1 MTTTPEKEDSSL
13 ESQFLSQRH
22 GKYEVLC
29 SRPYGDSWVCE
40 NVRLN
45 FCGGLQCS
53 SNTMIRNKLFGLEVI
68 EITLPIRRRQ
78 RSWLLFWLK
87 LIAGNQVLNTKRASK
102 NWQIEG
108 GVASKVLKRV
118 TYSEYSG
125 DLAWRLVVSQ
135 ERRTPTEASL
145 FINSAT
151 DPTTCRFPNQI
162 RCHKE
167 DVDAQGMSSGHCPQ
181 Y

>member
-1 MTTTPEKEDSSL
+1 MQTSKVLTPI
-13 ESQFLSQRH
+13 
-22 GKYEVLC
+22 
-29 SRPYGDSWVCE
+29 
-40 NVRLN
+40 LN
-45 FCGGLQCS
+45 D
-53 SNTMIRNKLFGLEVI
+53 R
-68 EITLPIRRRQ
+68 
-78 RSWLLFWLK
+78 LK
-87 LIAGNQVLNTKRASK
+87 LIAGNQVLKAKRMSK

-135 ERRTPTEASL
+135 ERRTPTESSL

-167 DVDAQGMSSGHCPQ
+167 DSDAQGMSTILDPHTIYLHLFRRGLCLAFKI
-181 Y
+181 

>member
-1 MTTTPEKEDSSL
+1 MQTSNVLTPI
-13 ESQFLSQRH
+13 
-22 GKYEVLC
+22 
-29 SRPYGDSWVCE
+29 
-40 NVRLN
+40 LN
-45 FCGGLQCS
+45 D
-53 SNTMIRNKLFGLEVI
+53 
-68 EITLPIRRRQ
+68 
-78 RSWLLFWLK
+78 WLK
-87 LIAGNQVLNTKRASK
+87 LIAGNQILKAKRASK

-125 DLAWRLVVSQ
+125 DLAWRGVVSQ

-167 DVDAQGMSSGHCPQ
+167 DVDAQGMSTILDPLTIYLHFFRRLLMFSIRNLVTWFEHLSPVRRMTRTDQVSRQGTRAGQ
-181 Y
+181 FNLFKQFKQFNLANRDVSAR